1 MLARFY
7 LLKSSFEFSV
17 SNAQNIDGGNS
28 LDSVR
33 RAVPKFV
40 RSIKIPEKRNERIR
54 YTGRIA
60 EKILERAVR
69 IGRSVITVP
78 ATNAT
83 SVTMTV
89 YKIT

>member
-1 MLARFY
+1 M
-7 LLKSSFEFSV
+7 
-17 SNAQNIDGGNS
+17 
-28 LDSVR
+28 
-33 RAVPKFV
+33 V

-78 ATNAT
+78 AANAT
-83 SVTMTV
+83 SVTMKV
-89 YKIT
+89 YKITWSTENSVCEIRKQNRETIMAGNVNTATWMSPK